1 MRRLATVAAA
11 GAIVAVVLATTTAGG
26 QAPPGRTLVLTEL
39 AKGGTFGLVDNP
51 PRSRGPRRGFPARL
65 SPGDIEAF
73 SSVLANAQG
82 QRVGRIHV
90 GCVVTVGGRPSNSA
104 ATCTGALRLNDGLI
118 TVVAPVIGTPTTI
131 AATITGGTG
140 NYEGARGDF
149 TTVSHRN
156 GTSTD
161 TLHLLP

>member
-1 MRRLATVAAA
+1 MRRLAAVAVA
-11 GAIVAVVLATTTAGG
+11 GAVVAVVLATTTAGG
-26 QAPPGRTLVLTEL
+26 QAPPGRTLMLTEL
-39 AKGGTFGLVDNP
+39 AKGNTFGFVDNP
-51 PRSRGPRRGFPARL
+51 PRSRRPSRGFPARL
-65 SPGDIEAF
+65 SPGDVEAF
-73 SSVLANAQG
+73 SSVVANAQG
-82 QRVGRIHV
+82 ERVGRIHV
-90 GCVVTVGGRPSNSA
+90 GCLVTVGGKPSNA
-104 ATCTGALRLNDGLI
+104 AAICTGALRLKDGLI
-118 TVVAPVIGTPTTI
+118 SLVAPVIGAPRTI